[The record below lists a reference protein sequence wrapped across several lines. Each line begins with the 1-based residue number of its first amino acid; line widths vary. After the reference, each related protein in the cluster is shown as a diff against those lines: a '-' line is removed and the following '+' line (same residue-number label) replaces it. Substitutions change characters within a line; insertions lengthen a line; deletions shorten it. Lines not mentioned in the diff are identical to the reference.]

1 MASIISAST
10 TSSTALNL
18 SGDTTGI
25 LQIATGATP
34 TTAVTIDASQKV
46 TFAQPIQG
54 GSITSGTAVASTS
67 GTAVLFTGIPSWA
80 KRITVMFNGVSLSG
94 TSNILIQIGSGSV
107 TTTSYQSSAGI
118 FGASTSGV
126 TSTTG
131 FIVYDGAT
139 ASQSWYGITTLCL
152 LSSNTW
158 IGSSA
163 GGLNIAFGSAGGGV
177 SPNLAGALDR
187 INITTVNGTD
197 TFDAGS
203 INIMYEG

>member
-1 MASIISAST
+1 MT
-10 TSSTALNL
+10 TTINASSTGGGGLIESADA
-18 SGDTTGI
+18 SGI
-25 LQIATGATP
+25 LALQTNG

-54 GSITSGTAVASTS
+54 GSITSGIAIASTS
-67 GTAVLFTGIPSWA
+67 GTSIIFTGIPSWA

-94 TSNILIQIGSGSV
+94 TSNILIQIGSGSI

-118 FGASTSGV
+118 FGASTTVV

-177 SPNLAGALDR
+177 SPNLSGALDR
-187 INITTVNGTD
+187 VNITSVNGTD